1 MSYLNHRFKV
11 LFLIEGTNYE
21 YKDSIVHRKNFL
33 KQSIQEDIDNVVF
46 LASSRDVEIIERVI
60 SGPMF
65 KCGQSSKFF

>member
-1 MSYLNHRFKV
+1 MSYFNHRFNV

-21 YKDSIVHRKNFL
+21 YKDSIVYRKNVL
-33 KQSIQEDIDNVVF
+33 KESIQEDIDNVVF

-60 SGPMF
+60 SGPI